1 MLYSTIL
8 QFTPNKNI
16 GVITASG
23 GTQGAAWDFSFFG
36 RNNRKRS

>member
-23 GTQGAAWDFSFFG
+23 STQGTAWDFSFFG
-36 RNNRKRS
+36 